1 MKDHLRTSQ
10 RTMLQQQ
17 RVLAA
22 FGAFALKSHDFD
34 EILQEACRLV
44 GQALH
49 TDLAKVM
56 ELQPDRKHL
65 LVRAGV
71 GWKPGVVGC
80 TTVQATLDS
89 SEGHALQ
96 TQRPVV
102 SDDIATE
109 KRFVYPPF
117 LTEHGVHALV
127 NVIILGADGQP
138 PYGLLEVDSRT
149 PRHFTEDDILFL
161 QTYANL
167 LAAAVDRFQLVRAL
181 QQAVKEKERL
191 LAELQHRIKNNLQV
205 ITALISTQS
214 RRTHSSEAKEELH
227 SIENRIETLRLVHD
241 KLYTAGEVDRVDLA
255 AYLAELSRGLLK
267 FHGQAAGNIRLSI
280 ELAPV
285 CVTPETAIPLGLII
299 NEFVTNSMKY
309 AFDDQGGVVALE
321 LVTDDDNP
329 AILTLSDNGRGFTDQ
344 ASGGTGMRLING
356 LLAQL
361 GTRANWYGE
370 GGVRLVI
377 ELPRE
382 AMI

>member
-1 MKDHLRTSQ
+1 MTDHPRTSQ
-10 RTMLQQQ
+10 QTMLQQQ
-17 RVLAA
+17 RILAA

-138 PYGLLEVDSRT
+138 
-149 PRHFTEDDILFL
+149 RHKD
-161 QTYANL
+161 
-167 LAAAVDRFQLVRAL
+167 V
-181 QQAVKEKERL
+181 
-191 LAELQHRIKNNLQV
+191 
-205 ITALISTQS
+205 
-214 RRTHSSEAKEELH
+214 RTHLKSLGSSYKE
-227 SIENRIETLRLVHD
+227 
-241 KLYTAGEVDRVDLA
+241 
-255 AYLAELSRGLLK
+255 
-267 FHGQAAGNIRLSI
+267 
-280 ELAPV
+280 
-285 CVTPETAIPLGLII
+285 
-299 NEFVTNSMKY
+299 
-309 AFDDQGGVVALE
+309 
-321 LVTDDDNP
+321 
-329 AILTLSDNGRGFTDQ
+329 
-344 ASGGTGMRLING
+344 
-356 LLAQL
+356 
-361 GTRANWYGE
+361 
-370 GGVRLVI
+370 
-377 ELPRE
+377 
-382 AMI
+382 